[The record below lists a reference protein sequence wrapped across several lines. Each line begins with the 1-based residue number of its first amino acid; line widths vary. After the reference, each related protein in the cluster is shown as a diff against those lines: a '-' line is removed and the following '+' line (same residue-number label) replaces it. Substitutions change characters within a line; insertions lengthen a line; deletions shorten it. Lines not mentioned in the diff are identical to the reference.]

1 MTSFLQAVIQ
11 ETDIWW
17 TDVKK
22 AISEFEKDI
31 VSTISN
37 KKGSIIASEK
47 LLRYLEEKNHQR
59 VSAAG
64 QKLSLV
70 CHLKCMVKNF
80 SLKPILHAP
89 IRSASHFQ
97 TILATTPAAHQLGEH
112 SYESR

>member
-22 AISEFEKDI
+22 AISDFEKDI

-37 KKGSIIASEK
+37 KKGSIVASEK

-70 CHLKCMVKNF
+70 CHLKCMVKN
-80 SLKPILHAP
+80 
-89 IRSASHFQ
+89 
-97 TILATTPAAHQLGEH
+97 LG
-112 SYESR
+112 